1 MVCPFGRPST
11 KPARRVGERVSD
23 FGFDQQGRLHAETGL
38 GKTFSALKVVGK
50 GVKVVGKGVFKAG
63 KYLATDGVKMLNT
76 YNEKMREEIERNREK
91 GG

>member
-1 MVCPFGRPST
+1 MDNEKNHEKVCI
-11 KPARRVGERVSD
+11 
-23 FGFDQQGRLHAETGL
+23 HMETGL

>member
-1 MVCPFGRPST
+1 MDNEKNHEKCCAHVN
-11 KPARRVGERVSD
+11 
-23 FGFDQQGRLHAETGL
+23 TGL
-38 GKTFSALKVVGK
+38 DKTFSAL
-50 GVKVVGKGVFKAG
+50 KVVGKGVFKAG

>member
-1 MVCPFGRPST
+1 MN
-11 KPARRVGERVSD
+11 
-23 FGFDQQGRLHAETGL
+23 TGL
-38 GKTFSALKVVGK
+38 DKTFSAL
-50 GVKVVGKGVFKAG
+50 KVVGKGVFKAG